1 MPLSEEYQKSVSESQ
16 LKDRAY
22 TPFELQKYELD
33 SLEDI
38 KNMIK
43 NKRYKD
49 VPTLRESMD
58 FIEKLADR
66 VNVAITNERKES
78 KTTWELEANLADI
91 KKIFDQLETILA
103 TLETSENAAKTS
115 LKKNKAG
122 FILRSRR

>member
-1 MPLSEEYQKSVSESQ
+1 
-16 LKDRAY
+16 
-22 TPFELQKYELD
+22 
-33 SLEDI
+33 
-38 KNMIK
+38 MIK